1 MTTEHTT
8 ALKHLIHR
16 PGATCAVYASYNVLT
31 FSGTPT
37 TAALHQHCKITA
49 CVIPAVLNTTITA
62 LRNPAPHSTRCIL
75 ARYRMLKQG
84 FVRLTGTL
92 KLKEILKKTS

>member
-1 MTTEHTT
+1 MTTEYTT
-8 ALKHLIHR
+8 ALKPVMHS
-16 PGATCAVYASYNVLT
+16 PGATCAVYASNNVLT
-31 FSGTPT
+31 FNGTPT
-37 TAALHQHCKITA
+37 TAALHQRGKTTP

-62 LRNPAPHSTRCIL
+62 LRNPAPHSNRCIL

-92 KLKEILKKTS
+92 ELNP

>member
-1 MTTEHTT
+1 MTTEHTHT
-8 ALKHLIHR
+8 FKHLMRR
-16 PGATCAVYASYNVLT
+16 PVATCSVYASHNVLT
-31 FSGTPT
+31 FNSTPRT
-37 TAALHQHCKITA
+37 VALHQHCKTTA

-62 LRNPAPHSTRCIL
+62 LRNPTPHSTRCIL

-92 KLKEILKKTS
+92 KLND